1 MTNSTSYAE
10 SKLDTNDEYIKR
22 PLNSSKKSTDS
33 NDSDSTPSPPCYSV
47 LEDKYGN
54 LINKGL
60 NVIWPMR
67 PKQGRY
73 SLDEYRKQKQNLP
86 KYCEHHGE
94 YRRRSEKCRK
104 CVKRSERQSDV
115 SRAYTSKQIND
126 NNNVYIG
133 VQSISNLRTI
143 LKPSEF
149 CLFYMRP
156 ESMNS
161 FNEMPIKMPLMLAY
175 KSSSGKVYNF
185 NFKRYQH
192 NAGTCWQLDLSN
204 IDGPQQPIFHSMSA
218 LVQHYKSFVIDRGNN
233 KWEVFPVD

>member
-60 NVIWPMR
+60 NMISMKDQSNFSQVIWPMR

-94 YRRRSEKCRK
+94 YRRRSEKYDFK
-104 CVKRSERQSDV
+104 L
-115 SRAYTSKQIND
+115 
-126 NNNVYIG
+126 G
-133 VQSISNLRTI
+133 I
-143 LKPSEF
+143 L
-149 CLFYMRP
+149 
-156 ESMNS
+156 S
-161 FNEMPIKMPLMLAY
+161 FEIFSGFSTFFKMI
-175 KSSSGKVYNF
+175 
-185 NFKRYQH
+185 
-192 NAGTCWQLDLSN
+192 DLY
-204 IDGPQQPIFHSMSA
+204 D
-218 LVQHYKSFVIDRGNN
+218 
-233 KWEVFPVD
+233 